1 MEKKYIIAIDGGT
14 QSTKVLIF
22 DTEGNVICEGVQALK
37 PFYLAEPNIV
47 LHPDDD
53 LWDSLIVACRKAL
66 KNFPG
71 KMSDIIGVG
80 LCTIRCCRA
89 LLKEDG
95 TLAYPVLSWMDKR
108 LSEPYKHDIPEVRY
122 VTTTSGY
129 ITHRLTG
136 NFKDTAANYEGQ
148 WPVDRDKWCWSDDP
162 SVIEMYNVPRSML
175 LDLVVPGEILGT
187 VTAEASRLTGIPE
200 GIPVVAT
207 ANDKA
212 VEMLGCGPID
222 KTTAV
227 VSLGTYIAAMMQ
239 GTTNIGEAN
248 NYYANMASIPG
259 KYIYESKG
267 IRRGMWSVSWIKNLL
282 GSDPANEAKKQGIS
296 TEDYLNNLAKSIPA
310 GCDGLMTVPEF
321 LAPVNMPY
329 KRGIMIGFS
338 GHHTGIHMYRSVLEA
353 IALTMYN
360 NTIAMADEL
369 GIKLERIIISGGGS
383 KGDLFMQIFS
393 DVFGLPAYRN
403 VASSAVG
410 VGDAIC
416 VCVGLGIY
424 KDFDEAASKMIK
436 VRDVFKPN
444 EANTEIY
451 AKMNEQVYKHITEY
465 TDEVLK
471 KAYSVF
477 VG

>member
-1 MEKKYIIAIDGGT
+1 LKKQYIIAIDGGT
-14 QSTKVLIF
+14 QSTKVFIF
-22 DTEGNVICEGVQALK
+22 DLKGNVICEGIQTLK
-37 PFYLAEPNIV
+37 PLYLAEPNVV

-53 LWDSLIVACRKAL
+53 LWDSLIAACRQAFRS
-66 KNFPG
+66 FPG
-71 KMSDIIGVG
+71 KMSEIIGVG

-108 LSEPYKHDIPEVRY
+108 LSVPYEHENPEVRY

-136 NFKDTAANYEGQ
+136 SFKDTVANYEGQ
-148 WPVDRDKWCWSDDP
+148 WPVDRDKWCWSDDTA
-162 SVIEMYNVPRSML
+162 VMEMYQVPRNML
-175 LDLVVPGEILGT
+175 LDLVMPGDILGT
-187 VTAEASRLTGIPE
+187 ITPEASRLTGIPE

-212 VEMLGCGPID
+212 VEMLGSGPVD
-222 KTTAV
+222 KTTAL

-239 GTTNIGEAN
+239 GTVNIGEACS
-248 NYYANMASIPG
+248 YFANMASVPG
-259 KYIYESKG
+259 RYIYESEG
-267 IRRGMWSVSWIKNLL
+267 IRRGMWTVSWIKDLL
-282 GSDPANEAKKQGIS
+282 GSAPAAEAKKLGIS
-296 TEDYLNNLAKSIPA
+296 TENYLNDLAKLIPA
-310 GCDGLMTVPEF
+310 GCDGLMTIPEF
-321 LAPVNMPY
+321 LAPVTMPY
-329 KRGIMIGFS
+329 KRGIMIGFD

-360 NTIAMADEL
+360 NTIAMSDEL
-369 GIKLERIIISGGGS
+369 GIKLDRVIISGGGS

-393 DVFGLPAYRN
+393 DVFGLPASRN
-403 VASSAVG
+403 AAPSAVG

-416 VCVGLGIY
+416 VCVGLGIC

-444 EANTEIY
+444 KANTEMY

-471 KAYSVF
+471 KAYPVF
-477 VG
+477 R